1 MSISRIS
8 DFMTSKGQTHV
19 VVTAMAV
26 RSYKVEGPLLEDIHE
41 MAQVIR
47 RSLKNVPANY
57 TFTSKNYYGKG
68 AARNKPRYVA
78 TLEEL
83 GLSEEL
89 VKKYG
94 PLKITIEPGDA
105 AAVGMYYRPQPGL
118 ADHVISLT
126 YSPAMIDDSVVNY
139 ESAFRGL
146 SATIE
151 HELRHFVDYVTGIGK
166 KSMDEKGRSV
176 SYNDYYNLEHE
187 LDARLTALFI
197 TIARLVRGS
206 ALLALKNKVDSMS
219 KKHHELLK
227 NGENNFYKFIL
238 EYDYSSKHNAIVHSM
253 LNETMRKEAEGKCK
267 EFYKYL
273 FEKYAM
279 ALRAVKKEDVTPA
292 MKKAWADL
300 HKASSKNDET
310 AIKKIVG

>member
-1 MSISRIS
+1 MQQR
-8 DFMTSKGQTHV
+8 GQTHV

-26 RSYKVEGPLLEDIHE
+26 RSYKVEGPILEDVHE
-41 MAQVIR
+41 MAQIIKK
-47 RSLKNVPANY
+47 SLKNVPGNY
-57 TFTSKNYYGKG
+57 KETTKNYFGVG
-68 AARNKPRYVA
+68 AARNKPRYIS

-83 GLSEEL
+83 GASEEL

-94 PLKITIEPGDA
+94 TLIVVIEPGGNDSL
-105 AAVGMYYRPQPGL
+105 GTFYRPQPGID
-118 ADHVISLT
+118 AATISLT

-146 SATIE
+146 SQTIE
-151 HELRHFVDYVTGIGK
+151 HELRHYVDFATGIGK
-166 KSMDEKGRSV
+166 KSMENKGREA
-176 SYNDYYNLEHE
+176 SYSDYYNLEHE

-197 TIARLVRGS
+197 NIARLIRGS
-206 ALLALKNKVDSMS
+206 ALLALKNKIDSMS

-227 NGENNFYKFIL
+227 NGEDNFYRFL
-238 EYDYSSKHNAIVHSM
+238 LSYDNSSKHNAMVQYL
-253 LNETMRKEAEGKCK
+253 LNDTMKKEAEGKCK

-279 ALRAVKKEDVTPA
+279 ALKAVKKEDVTPA

-300 HKASSKNDET
+300 HKESSRNDET